1 MSNKCKEITSIIW
14 NDKLPFQI
22 LTKSVHD
29 SEPSLQLL
37 RKETKWNWIEQ
48 QNNAWK
54 ESKNLQ
60 VSSKVHFIT
69 LKDLI
74 LACDASPYGLGGVLS
89 HKMQDGSE
97 RPIGYASRTLMPAEM
112 NCNHDEKEGLAVML

>member
-1 MSNKCKEITSIIW
+1 M
-14 NDKLPFQI
+14 
-22 LTKSVHD
+22 
-29 SEPSLQLL
+29 L

-54 ESKNLQ
+54 ESKNLL
-60 VSSKVHFIT
+60 VSSKVLVHFIT

-74 LACDASPYGLGGVLS
+74 LSCDASPYGLGGVLS

-97 RPIGYASRTLMPAEM
+97 RQIGYAVRTLMPAEI
-112 NCNHDEKEGLAVML
+112 NCHHDEKEGLAVML